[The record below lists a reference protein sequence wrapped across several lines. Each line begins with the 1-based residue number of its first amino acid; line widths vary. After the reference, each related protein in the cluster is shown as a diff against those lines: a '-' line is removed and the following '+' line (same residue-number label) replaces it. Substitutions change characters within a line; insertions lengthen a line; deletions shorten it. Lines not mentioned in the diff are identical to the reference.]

1 MNEPIQNAPNLGLMT
16 PRGVVMQTPEA
27 VTAMGRLWA
36 LGWGIKRIAQELGC
50 SKNTVRHYLRQGG
63 WQPYRRPGRPNK
75 LQGLESW
82 LARSFH
88 QHRGNADVVRQ
99 ELQRVDG
106 VPLALRTVE
115 RAVRPWRQA
124 LEAQARATVRFET
137 PPGRQLQVD
146 FGTTEVSLG
155 GELVRVRLFV
165 ATLGY
170 SRRNFVAVFDHERQA
185 AWLDGLEQ
193 AFQHFEGIPEEVLLD
208 NPRALVTYHDRAT
221 RTVVF
226 NERFLAFA
234 RYWGF
239 QPRACAPYRARTKG
253 KDENGVGYVKHN
265 AIAGRT
271 FASWAALESHLQTWV
286 RTVADVRVH
295 GTTGERPLDRF
306 QRAEAQALKPLA
318 QRPPFQPIR
327 ELTRRVHTDGGIEVD
342 TNHYSVPWR
351 LLGESVTVQI
361 SADQLRVLHGGQE
374 VARHR
379 RCQDRRQRCLDPAH
393 LIGLVGG
400 PRPAD
405 RSSVSA
411 PPALLR
417 P

>member
-1 MNEPIQNAPNLGLMT
+1 
-16 PRGVVMQTPEA
+16 MQTPEA
-27 VTAMGRLWA
+27 VTAMGRLWT
-36 LGWGIKRIAQELGC
+36 LGWGIKRIARELGC

-75 LQGLESW
+75 LQGLERW
-82 LARSFH
+82 LAASFQ

-99 ELQRVDG
+99 ELQRVHG
-106 VPLALRTVE
+106 VQISLRTVE

-193 AFQHFEGIPEEVLLD
+193 AFQPFAGIPEEVLLD
-208 NPRALVTYHDRAT
+208 NPRALVTDHDRAT

-379 RCQDRRQRCLDPAH
+379 RCHGRRQRCLDPAH

-400 PRPAD
+400 PCPAD
-405 RSSVSA
+405 HASA
-411 PPALLR
+411 STPPALLR
-417 P
+417 PVAEYEALTGGRW

>member
-1 MNEPIQNAPNLGLMT
+1 
-16 PRGVVMQTPEA
+16 MQTPEA

-36 LGWGIKRIAQELGC
+36 LGWGSKRIARELGC

-82 LARSFH
+82 LAASF
-88 QHRGNADVVRQ
+88 QQPRGNADVVRQ
-99 ELQRVDG
+99 ELQRVHG
-106 VPLALRTVE
+106 VQLSLRTVE

-146 FGTTEVSLG
+146 FGTTDVSLG
-155 GELVRVRLFV
+155 GERVRVRLFV

-170 SRRNFVAVFDHERQA
+170 SRRNFVAVFAHERQA

-193 AFQHFEGIPEEVLLD
+193 AFQHFAGIPEEVLLD
-208 NPRALVTYHDRAT
+208 NPRALVTHHDRAT

-271 FASWAALESHLQTWV
+271 FASWAALESHLQSWV

-295 GTTGERPLDRF
+295 GTTGEQPLDRF

-374 VARHR
+374 VAWHR
-379 RCQDRRQRCLDPAH
+379 RCHGRRQRCLDPAH

-400 PRPAD
+400 PCPAD
-405 RSSVSA
+405 RASASA

-417 P
+417 PLAEYEALTGGRW